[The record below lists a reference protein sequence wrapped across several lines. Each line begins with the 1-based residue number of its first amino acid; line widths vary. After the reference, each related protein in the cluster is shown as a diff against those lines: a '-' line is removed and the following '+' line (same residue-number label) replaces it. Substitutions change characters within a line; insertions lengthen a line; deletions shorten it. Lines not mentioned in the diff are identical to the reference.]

1 MATPT
6 PPTPTVQS
14 RIVTRLRARSRRS
27 AAILVAADLRDSA
40 DDLAAD
46 IAPVGRL
53 VAIEDEALA
62 EIVSLWGRGADALAA
77 DALEAWD
84 ISGCAHC
91 AIATA
96 RGGGDILCGVRVSA

>member
-14 RIVTRLRARSRRS
+14 RIVTRLRARGRRS
-27 AAILVAADLRDSA
+27 AAILVAADLRDCA
-40 DDLAAD
+40 DDLAYD
-46 IAPVGRL
+46 LAPVGRV

-62 EIVSLWGRGADALAA
+62 ELVGLWGRGADALAA

>member
-14 RIVTRLRARSRRS
+14 RIVTRLRARGRRS
-27 AAILVAADLRDSA
+27 AAFLVAADLRDSA
-40 DDLAAD
+40 DGLAAD

-53 VAIEDEALA
+53 VAIDDEALA
-62 EIVSLWGRGADALAA
+62 ELVTLWGRGADALVA